1 MARSLTACVTLSY
14 VKREE
19 MKQGRVRR
27 IDEHLESLR
36 TTGQTP
42 AGRKIIE
49 DWRALY
55 PWVLGAEKRA
65 KAYYKAGGF
74 PDFLTWREMHCA
86 YLDERTGR
94 WVRARNSWYQQ
105 DAMGHLQAKRRLI
118 MVLAP
123 GHIKALALDT
133 PIATPDGFKTVGD
146 IQPGDEVFDA
156 DGHITR
162 VLGKSEVFTGKEC
175 FEVEFSSGEKIV
187 ASGDHR
193 WLTRTRKPQGI
204 QQVRTTSEM
213 YRTQQAHG
221 RPNHS
226 VAVCGALQ
234 TKPAEQLP
242 IDPYVFGLWLGD
254 GSSSSSIIWAG
265 DQDVL
270 HVMSQL
276 EASGYAGY
284 PKRRRTAWAVR
295 FSDAP
300 KWSRQGPHTRLREMG
315 VWRNKHIPQE
325 YLWGSEDQRL
335 ALLQGLMDSD
345 GTVGP
350 SGAVFNNSNPD
361 LADGVAQL
369 VRSLGCKAKRYENR
383 AKLNGKDAGANHI
396 VLFWPSFRVFRL
408 PRKQAK
414 LRAARDGRRTRNV
427 VRAVRP
433 VPSVPTQCLAVDSP
447 SHLFLAGTHMVPTH
461 NTSMVCVERSV
472 YDIMA
477 DRNVRLTVVQ
487 KNEGEASKLVRS
499 VKERLGSHDFHHN
512 IIEQMRAQ
520 GDVPIACPL
529 CAWEG
534 DAPFKPTRADD
545 SGKWGAFSFVVAGR
559 TSGEK
564 DATMEAKGVGS
575 QIQGIRAS
583 RIVLDD
589 IQDPGT
595 AMISPKD
602 STDKLEWLR
611 AVILG
616 RLFPHQQLVVLA
628 NFFTPDDFAHQ
639 LIEAQ
644 PDWPVVCYPALLEF
658 NPDTGRDYD
667 PPRPLCPE
675 VWTLEGLIE
684 KRKEVGEQRWHF
696 TWMQETTDYDDAIF
710 KRPLVEAARDYDM
723 ELGEVPPQVTHIFAG
738 CDPAIVGFC
747 AICIWGLDART
758 GQRYLID
765 IFNEPRMRT
774 FSAIQAKLLDFAR
787 RYPLR
792 SCAIEL
798 ANNQESITNDDW
810 FRKEMRG
817 LGCKLVS
824 YRTRTGMGA
833 RAEHDGF
840 DISTI
845 GGLFDAGKVTLPY
858 APSVQHNAKVD
869 AYVDQ
874 LCAWRVDL
882 AGNSVKRLVR
892 DMVMATLFAES
903 EAFPV
908 AQRGPAPSRAYVSK
922 APKWV
927 KDRWSKEKF
936 ASRRDKGSTRRA
948 S

>member
-1 MARSLTACVTLSY
+1 MTACVTLSY
-14 VKREE
+14 VKFEE

-36 TTGQTP
+36 TTGTST
-42 AGRKIIE
+42 AGKNIKQ
-49 DWRALY
+49 DWRNLY
-55 PWVLGAEKRA
+55 PWVVGAEKRA

-74 PDFLTWREMHCA
+74 PDFLSWREMHCA

-123 GHIKALALDT
+123 GHIK
-133 PIATPDGFKTVGD
+133 
-146 IQPGDEVFDA
+146 
-156 DGHITR
+156 
-162 VLGKSEVFTGKEC
+162 
-175 FEVEFSSGEKIV
+175 
-187 ASGDHR
+187 
-193 WLTRTRKPQGI
+193 
-204 QQVRTTSEM
+204 
-213 YRTQQAHG
+213 
-221 RPNHS
+221 
-226 VAVCGALQ
+226 
-234 TKPAEQLP
+234 
-242 IDPYVFGLWLGD
+242 
-254 GSSSSSIIWAG
+254 
-265 DQDVL
+265 
-270 HVMSQL
+270 
-276 EASGYAGY
+276 
-284 PKRRRTAWAVR
+284 
-295 FSDAP
+295 
-300 KWSRQGPHTRLREMG
+300 
-315 VWRNKHIPQE
+315 
-325 YLWGSEDQRL
+325 
-335 ALLQGLMDSD
+335 
-345 GTVGP
+345 
-350 SGAVFNNSNPD
+350 
-361 LADGVAQL
+361 
-369 VRSLGCKAKRYENR
+369 
-383 AKLNGKDAGANHI
+383 
-396 VLFWPSFRVFRL
+396 
-408 PRKQAK
+408 
-414 LRAARDGRRTRNV
+414 
-427 VRAVRP
+427 
-433 VPSVPTQCLAVDSP
+433 
-447 SHLFLAGTHMVPTH
+447 
-461 NTSMVCVERSV
+461 TSMVCVERSV

-512 IIEQMRAQ
+512 IIEQMVAQ

-534 DAPFKPTRADD
+534 DVPFKPTRADD

-658 NPDTGRDYD
+658 NPDTGANYD
-667 PPRPLCPE
+667 PPRALCPE
-675 VWTLEGLIE
+675 VWTLEGLVE

-774 FSAIQAKLLDFAR
+774 FSAIQSKLLDYAR

-858 APSVQHNAKVD
+858 APSVQQNAKVD
-869 AYVDQ
+869 AYIDQ

-908 AQRGPAPSRAYVSK
+908 AQRGPAPSKAYVSK

-927 KDRWSKEKF
+927 KDRWSREKF
-936 ASRRDKGSTRRA
+936 ASHRDKGSTRRA